1 LGNAKYF
8 WAPPEKKPMSVFVAI
23 LFEEDSQSPPAAA
36 AAAADYKPS
45 RLVPSLFIKIKRH
58 THSEIGV
65 GIHADRQKECTSTN
79 ESIHNKNNIAFLY
92 LL

>member
-1 LGNAKYF
+1 MGNAKYF

-23 LFEEDSQSPPAAA
+23 LFEEDSQSP

-65 GIHADRQKECTSTN
+65 GIHADQQKGCRSTN